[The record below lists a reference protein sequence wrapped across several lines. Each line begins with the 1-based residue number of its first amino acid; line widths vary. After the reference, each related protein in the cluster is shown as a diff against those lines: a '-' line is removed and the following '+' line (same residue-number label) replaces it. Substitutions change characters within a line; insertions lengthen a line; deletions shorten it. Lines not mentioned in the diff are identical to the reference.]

1 MLEKPEYQVY
11 NCTLDFSIQI
21 RFAVNVLIFFH
32 CLIVFE
38 KHFWQ
43 LACVKFF
50 LWSNESGECFYS
62 DMKEKQLKLD
72 ISAVLTLS
80 AW

>member
-1 MLEKPEYQVY
+1 MLETAEYRVH
-11 NCTLDFSIQI
+11 NSVDFSMHI

-50 LWSNESGECFYS
+50 LWSNDSGERLYS
-62 DMKEKQLKLD
+62 DIKEKQ
-72 ISAVLTLS
+72 V
-80 AW
+80 